1 MVWIISQSYLRQSEI
16 SRIDELS
23 MTGTL
28 INVTAIVVG
37 GLLGIF
43 LGRRLSDHLKNT
55 VIAGMGLFTTA
66 VGLEMFLKTENPL
79 IVLGAIILGALL
91 GEWWKIEEKIQ
102 SLGIWLE
109 KRVAGESVGGSSYF
123 VRGFLSASI
132 LFCTG
137 PMAVL
142 GSISD
147 GLRGDF
153 LTLSIKSV
161 LDGVIS
167 LAFASTLGMGVT
179 FSALPVLAY
188 QGSISLVAANLNTI
202 ITDTMMS
209 ELTATG
215 GILLMGVGISS
226 ILEIKKIRV
235 GNFLPAIVIAPLL
248 VYILS
253 LVVR

>member
-1 MVWIISQSYLRQSEI
+1 
-16 SRIDELS
+16 

-28 INVTAIVVG
+28 INVAAIIVG

-43 LGRRLSDHLKNT
+43 LGRRLSNNIKDT

-66 VGLEMFLKTENPL
+66 IGFQMFLKTERPL
-79 IVLGAIILGALL
+79 VVLGALIIGALL
-91 GEWWKIEEKIQ
+91 GEWWKIEERMQ

-109 KRVAGESVGGSSYF
+109 KRVMGSSEGKSSRF
-123 VRGFLSASI
+123 VRGFLSASM

-161 LDGVIS
+161 LDGFIS
-167 LAFASTLGMGVT
+167 IAFASTLGMGVA

-188 QGSISLVAANLNTI
+188 QGSISLLAAKLDAI
-202 ITDTMMS
+202 ISVTMMN

-226 ILEIKKIRV
+226 ILEIKKFSV
-235 GNFLPAIVIAPLL
+235 VNFLPALAIAPLI

-253 LVVR
+253 LVIR

>member
-1 MVWIISQSYLRQSEI
+1 
-16 SRIDELS
+16 
-23 MTGTL
+23 MTGT
-28 INVTAIVVG
+28 IIDVAAIFVG

-43 LGRRLSDHLKNT
+43 LGRRLSDNLKNS

-66 VGLEMFLKTENPL
+66 VGFQMFLKTENPL

-102 SLGIWLE
+102 ALGIWLE
-109 KRVAGESVGGSSYF
+109 KKVAGESVGASSYF

-147 GLRGDF
+147 GLRGDY

-167 LAFASTLGMGVT
+167 IAFASTLGMGVT

-188 QGSISLVAANLNTI
+188 QGGISLAASKLDTI
-202 ITDTMMS
+202 ISATMMN

-248 VYILS
+248 VYILR
-253 LVVR
+253 LIVR

>member
-1 MVWIISQSYLRQSEI
+1 
-16 SRIDELS
+16 

-28 INVTAIVVG
+28 IDVAAIVVG

-43 LGRRLSDHLKNT
+43 LGRCLSDNLKNT

-66 VGLEMFLKTENPL
+66 VGFEMFLKTENPL

-109 KRVAGESVGGSSYF
+109 KRVAGESVGASSYF

-188 QGSISLVAANLNTI
+188 QGGISLVAAKLNSI
-202 ITDTMMS
+202 ITDT
-209 ELTATG
+209 
-215 GILLMGVGISS
+215 
-226 ILEIKKIRV
+226 
-235 GNFLPAIVIAPLL
+235 
-248 VYILS
+248 
-253 LVVR
+253 

>member
-1 MVWIISQSYLRQSEI
+1 
-16 SRIDELS
+16 
-23 MTGTL
+23 MTGTF
-28 INVTAIVVG
+28 INVSAIIAG

-43 LGRRLSDHLKNT
+43 LGRRLSDNLKNT
-55 VIAGMGLFTTA
+55 VIVAMCLFTTA
-66 VGLEMFLKTENPL
+66 VGFQMLLKTEDPL
-79 IVLGAIILGALL
+79 IVLGAIIFGALL

-109 KRVAGESVGGSSYF
+109 KRVAGESVGSSSYF

-147 GLRGDF
+147 GLHGDF

-161 LDGVIS
+161 LDGFIS
-167 LAFASTLGMGVT
+167 IAFASTLGMGVA

-209 ELTATG
+209 EFTATG
-215 GILLMGVGISS
+215 GILLMGIGVSS

-235 GNFLPAIVIAPLL
+235 GNLLPALATAPLS

-253 LVVR
+253 LVAR